1 MVSGRIGLP
10 ECDGFPCGSAPQSDW
25 AFGDWVA
32 QAAGVSGRIGLHK
45 QLGFPG
51 GLGILSKNQVS
62 GAQNL
67 LQIKHFFAIMG
78 ICSTFFLVSAHKF
91 IKVWALYSISFCYM
105 PKMTIFFV
113 KTVKKWALQQKKIA
127 SVPTYI
133 SNPPVSP
140 DNGQVANLDN
150 CQPAYPDNGQ
160 VTNLDN

>member
-1 MVSGRIGLP
+1 MVSGRMGLP
-10 ECDGFPCGSAPQSDW
+10 GCDGFPGGLGCR
-25 AFGDWVA
+25 
-32 QAAGVSGRIGLHK
+32 GVMVSRVVQRLSQTGHLGIGLHK
-45 QLGFPG
+45 QLGVPG

-91 IKVWALYSISFCYM
+91 IKVWALYLISFCYM

-140 DNGQVANLDN
+140 DNGQVENLDN
-150 CQPAYPDNGQ
+150 
-160 VTNLDN
+160 

>member
-1 MVSGRIGLP
+1 MPG
-10 ECDGFPCGSAPQSDW
+10 CDGFPGGSAPQSDW

-51 GLGILSKNQVS
+51 GLGILSKKQVS
-62 GAQNL
+62 DAQNL

-91 IKVWALYSISFCYM
+91 IKVWALYLISFCYM
-105 PKMTIFFV
+105 PKMAIFFV

-150 CQPAYPDNGQ
+150 
-160 VTNLDN
+160 